1 MVDRKQLMREI
12 INEELAYHS
21 SLSPFG
27 EEANYKRKIQEKMAQ
42 LNSKERRLVREE
54 IERRKFLRIKTL
66 LENFYR

>member
-42 LNSKERRLVREE
+42 LSSKERRLVRKK
-54 IERRKFLRIKTL
+54 IEQGKFLRIEALFKS
-66 LENFYR
+66 FYR